1 VATPRTA
8 VTIGGGVVG
17 LSVALALQS
26 RGIAVTVFDAPGETP
41 PASWGNAGHIA
52 TEQGKPLASWGA
64 ILSLPGRLAAFGG
77 PASFPPR
84 EIGQWLPFGLRL
96 LIAARPETFRAG
108 KRALQALLREA
119 LPAWRRLATQA
130 GAPLLLKEQGH
141 IVAWESLAA
150 AVAGRRRQAQ
160 LADGGVRLR
169 DLSRAETAL
178 LGAQLKRPPADA
190 IRFERTASVADPG
203 AVLDAL
209 RAALLR
215 GGGRIEGRRACLADA
230 RRSGADIV
238 VIAAGVRSASLMRE
252 IGHRAPIIAERGYHI
267 QSSRTRWPE
276 ELPPVVFEERALVA
290 TRFISGLRATS
301 FVEFARDD
309 APADEGKWKR
319 LVRHAA
325 ELGLPLDSPPDAW
338 LGSRPT
344 FPDYLPAIGRSTR
357 DPRTLYAFGH
367 QHLGL
372 TLAPVTGEI
381 IAALARMTSARPSMS
396 CRSLSNASEK
406 LPVAPW

>member
-8 VTIGGGVVG
+8 VIIGGGIVG
-17 LSVALALQS
+17 LSAALALQN
-26 RGIAVTVFDAPGETP
+26 RGIAVTIFDAPSERP
-41 PASWGNAGHIA
+41 SASWGNAGHIA
-52 TEQGKPLASWGA
+52 IEQSEPLASWGA
-64 ILSLPGRLAAFGG
+64 ILSLPRRLSAFGG
-77 PASFPPR
+77 PASFPLG

-96 LIAARPETFRAG
+96 ISAARPERFRAG
-108 KRALQALLREA
+108 KRALQALLAEA

-141 IVAWESLAA
+141 IVAWESTAA
-150 AVAGRRRQAQ
+150 AAAGRRRYAQ
-160 LADGGVRLR
+160 MGNDGVSWR
-169 DLSRAETAL
+169 DLSSAQMAM
-178 LGAQLKRPPADA
+178 LGAHLKRAPADA
-190 IRFERTASVADPG
+190 IRLEGTASVADPG

-209 RAALLR
+209 RATLLR
-215 GGGRIEGRRACLADA
+215 GGGRIETRPASLAEA
-230 RRSGADIV
+230 RRLGADIV
-238 VIAAGVRSASLMRE
+238 VVAAGVRSASLMRE

-290 TRFISGLRATS
+290 TRFVSGLRATS
-301 FVEFARDD
+301 FVEFARDE

-319 LVRHAA
+319 LIRLSA
-325 ELGLPLDSPPDAW
+325 ELGLPFDGPPDTW

-372 TLAPVTGEI
+372 TLAPITGEI
-381 IAALARMTSARPSMS
+381 IAALAHHERP
-396 CRSLSNASEK
+396 
-406 LPVAPW
+406 PVEIRPFAIERF

>member
-1 VATPRTA
+1 VTTPRTA

-17 LSVALALQS
+17 LSAALALQS
-26 RGIAVTVFDAPGETP
+26 RGIAVTIFDAPGERP

-52 TEQGKPLASWGA
+52 TEQSEPLASWDA
-64 ILSLPGRLAAFGG
+64 ILSLPRRLAAFGG

-96 LIAARPETFRAG
+96 LIAARPERFRAG

-119 LPAWRRLATQA
+119 LPAWRRLAAQA
-130 GAPLLLKEQGH
+130 DAQLLLKEQGH
-141 IVAWESLAA
+141 IVAWESPAGAA
-150 AVAGRRRQAQ
+150 AGRRRCAQ
-160 LADGGVRLR
+160 LAYDGIGLR
-169 DLSRAETAL
+169 DLSGAEAAL

-190 IRFERTASVADPG
+190 IRFEGTASVADPG

-215 GGGRIEGRRACLADA
+215 GGGRIQRRRASLAEA
-230 RRSGADIV
+230 RRAGADIV

-290 TRFISGLRATS
+290 TRFVSGLRATS
-301 FVEFARDD
+301 FVEFTRDD

-319 LVRHAA
+319 LIRHAA
-325 ELGLPLDSPPDAW
+325 ELGLPFDSPP
-338 LGSRPT
+338 RPGT
-344 FPDYLPAIGRSTR
+344 
-357 DPRTLYAFGH
+357 
-367 QHLGL
+367 
-372 TLAPVTGEI
+372 
-381 IAALARMTSARPSMS
+381 ARARPSRTI
-396 CRSLSNASEK
+396 CRPSAAARAIRGRFTPSAISI
-406 LPVAPW
+406 WD